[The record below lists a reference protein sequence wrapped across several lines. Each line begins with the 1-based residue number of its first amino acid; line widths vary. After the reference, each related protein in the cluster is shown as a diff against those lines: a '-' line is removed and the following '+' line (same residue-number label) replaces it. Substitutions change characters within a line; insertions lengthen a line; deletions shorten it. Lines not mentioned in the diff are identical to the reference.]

1 MVGTNS
7 DDLSDHR
14 PGLRAAREQSV
25 VAPLAEVG
33 FTKDDVRA
41 LAATLGLP
49 VAEKPASP
57 CLASRFAYGVRVT
70 EEGLA
75 RIDAAEEIVRSLGF
89 DEFRVRD
96 HGDLARIEVPPDRI
110 EELVAARAALEVGLR
125 ELGFAYVTVDL
136 TGFRTGAMNEVLQG
150 PTFGIGLRPGG

>member
-1 MVGTNS
+1 
-7 DDLSDHR
+7 
-14 PGLRAAREQSV
+14 
-25 VAPLAEVG
+25 
-33 FTKDDVRA
+33 
-41 LAATLGLP
+41 
-49 VAEKPASP
+49 
-57 CLASRFAYGVRVT
+57 VRVT

-89 DEFRVRD
+89 DVGRVRD

-110 EELVAARAALEVGLR
+110 GELVAARAAIEVRFR

-136 TGFRTGAMNEVLQG
+136 TGFRSGAMNEVLQNEVLQD